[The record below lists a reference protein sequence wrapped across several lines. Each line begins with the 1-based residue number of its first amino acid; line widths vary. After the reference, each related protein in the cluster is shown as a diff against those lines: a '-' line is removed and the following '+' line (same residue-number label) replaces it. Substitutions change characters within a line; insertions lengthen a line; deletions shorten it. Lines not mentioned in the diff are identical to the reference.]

1 MKNKLFL
8 LIVLLLPFDHFIY
21 APGGYLKQLAIY
33 PIIFYFFY
41 FLQEMKIAK
50 IQIVISILTLFNSF
64 LFSLINNDFSQLTKV
79 IFVVTVFN
87 VILML
92 FEHVRKTI
100 NLEIFIKYIVW
111 SSIIPIIF
119 GLYQIQSKLNGFQFS
134 MFDNFISFVSGNIVS
149 NTGRLSYFHS
159 EPAYAGIYLNIVLF
173 LSVIKFPS
181 SNRYLKLIYLS
192 IILLMI
198 IFTGSVF
205 GYLIFCVGVVGYL
218 SSQRKYVIK
227 YVLFILTVFLFT
239 GFSFF
244 NQIIDGYA
252 LSRLSN
258 ISNIFLNYEF
268 LDVVSL
274 DQSIFIRIMQPLMGL
289 EIALKSYLLP
299 LGLENS
305 YFFYPDLYLEYS
317 AYLPKDTSQIEPIM
331 NREIRTTPN
340 NLFVKILIEFG
351 IIGFVYFIF
360 FWVKTLK
367 KVFLKHSLIFPVIC
381 VLTAVI
387 LQIDSYIYFTSLLT
401 FLFIINET
409 KNPNYNN

>member
-8 LIVLLLPFDHFIY
+8 IIVLLLPFDHFIY

-33 PIIFYFFY
+33 PIFFYFFY
-41 FLQEMKIAK
+41 YLREMKIGKA
-50 IQIVISILTLFNSF
+50 QIVILLLTLFNSI
-64 LFSLINNDFSQLTKV
+64 LFSLIKNDFSQSTKI
-79 IFVVTVFN
+79 IFVVVVFN
-87 VILML
+87 IIFML
-92 FEHVRKTI
+92 FNHAKKTI
-100 NLEIFIKYIVW
+100 NLDTFIKYIVW

-119 GLYQIQSKLNGFQFS
+119 GLYQIQSIFTGFQLS
-134 MFDNFISFVSGNIVS
+134 FINDFIGFISGNIS
-149 NTGRLSYFHS
+149 NNIGRLSYFQS

-173 LSVIKFPS
+173 LSFINFPS
-181 SNRYLKLIYLS
+181 PNRYLKLIYSS

-205 GYLIFCVGVVGYL
+205 SYFIFLFGVLGYLLCYRKHVLKYILIIF
-218 SSQRKYVIK
+218 
-227 YVLFILTVFLFT
+227 TVFLFT
-239 GFSFF
+239 GVSFF

-252 LSRLSN
+252 MSKLNSLSS
-258 ISNIFLNYEF
+258 IFSDNEF
-268 LDVVSL
+268 LDIVSL
-274 DQSIFIRIMQPLMGL
+274 DQSIFIRIMQPIMGL
-289 EIALKSYLLP
+289 EIALNSYFLP
-299 LGLENS
+299 LGIENS

-317 AYLPKDTSQIEPIM
+317 AYLPNSTTQIEPII
-331 NREIRTTPN
+331 NREIRTSPN

-351 IIGFVYFIF
+351 IIGFVYFIV
-360 FWVKTLK
+360 FWIKMMKKT
-367 KVFLKHSLIFPVIC
+367 FSTYSLIFPMFC

>member
-8 LIVLLLPFDHFIY
+8 LIVLFLPFDHFIY

-33 PIIFYFFY
+33 PILFYFFY
-41 FLQEMKIAK
+41 FLRELKIGK
-50 IQIVISILTLFNSF
+50 IQLFISILTLFNSF
-64 LFSLINNDFSQLTKV
+64 LFSIINNNFSQLTKV
-79 IFVVTVFN
+79 VFVVTVFN
-87 VILML
+87 IILMI

-100 NLEIFIKYIVW
+100 DLETFIKYIVW
-111 SSIIPIIF
+111 CSIIPIIF
-119 GLYQIQSKLNGFQFS
+119 GLYQIQSKLNGFQFP
-134 MFDNFISFVSGNIVS
+134 MIDNFIGFVSGNIVN

-173 LSVIKFPS
+173 LSVINFPS
-181 SNRYLKLIYLS
+181 SNRYLKLIYSL
-192 IILLMI
+192 ILLLMI

-205 GYLIFCVGVVGYL
+205 GYLIFFFGVAGYL
-218 SSQRKYVIK
+218 FSQRKYVIK
-227 YVLFILTVFLFT
+227 YVLFILTVFLLT

-258 ISNIFLNYEF
+258 ISNIFLNYAF

-289 EIALKSYLLP
+289 EIALKSYFLP
-299 LGLENS
+299 LGVENS

-317 AYLPKDTSQIEPIM
+317 AFLPKDTSQIEPII

-340 NLFVKILIEFG
+340 NLFIKILIEFG
-351 IIGFVYFIF
+351 IIGCFCFCF
-360 FWVKTLK
+360 FWLKTLK
-367 KVFLKHSLIFPVIC
+367 KVFLNYPLIFPVIC

-387 LQIDSYIYFTSLLT
+387 LQVDSYIYFTSLLT

-409 KNPNYNN
+409 KNSNYNN

>member
-8 LIVLLLPFDHFIY
+8 LIVLFLPYDHFIY

-33 PIIFYFFY
+33 PILFYFFY
-41 FLQEMKIAK
+41 FLREMKVGK
-50 IQIVISILTLFNSF
+50 TQIVISILTVLNSL
-64 LFSLINNDFSQLTKV
+64 LFSIINNDLSQLTKV
-79 IFVVTVFN
+79 IFVVVIFN
-87 VILML
+87 IILML
-92 FEHVRKTI
+92 FKHIRKTI
-100 NLEIFIKYIVW
+100 NLKTFIKYIIW
-111 SSIIPIIF
+111 SSFVPIVF

-134 MFDNFISFVSGNIVS
+134 MIDNFIGFVSGNSVG

-173 LSVIKFPS
+173 LSIINFPS
-181 SNRYLKLIYLS
+181 SNRYLKSIYSS
-192 IILLMI
+192 ILLLMI

-205 GYLIFCVGVVGYL
+205 GYLIFCFGVVGYL
-218 SSQRKYVIK
+218 LCQRKHVIK
-227 YVLFILTVFLFT
+227 YVLFILIVFLFT
-239 GFSFF
+239 GVSFL

-258 ISNIFLNYEF
+258 MSNIFVNYDF
-268 LDVVSL
+268 FDIVSI

-289 EIALKSYLLP
+289 EIALKSYFLP
-299 LGLENS
+299 LGVENS

-317 AYLPKDTSQIEPIM
+317 AYLPKSTSQIDPII

-340 NLFVKILIEFG
+340 NLFIKILIEFG
-351 IIGFVYFIF
+351 VIGFVYFTIF
-360 FWVKTLK
+360 WIKTSK
-367 KVFLKHSLIFPVIC
+367 KIFLNYPAAFPVIC
-381 VLTAVI
+381 VLTSVI